1 MSDWKKLAEQY
12 CQTGTS
18 RYYFAAGLRVD
29 LSTDPWTVLQES
41 GASRLATE
49 PEISIIQN
57 QLLSLPILKPMNL
70 RRDVYDAFTTDE
82 QNAIR
87 SASPMFVDHLLMA
100 DEPIALEALL
110 PYLRDLV
117 TAGLLTQVRFQALT
131 GLEN

>member
-18 RYYFAAGLRVD
+18 RYYFASGLRVD
-29 LSTDPWTVLQES
+29 LSTDPWIVLQES

-49 PEISIIQN
+49 SEISTIQN
-57 QLLSLPILKPMNL
+57 QLQSLPILKPLNN
-70 RRDVYDAFTTDE
+70 RRDVYDSFTANE
-82 QNAIR
+82 QSAIR
-87 SASPMFVDHLLMA
+87 SAAPQFVERLLMA
-100 DEPIALEALL
+100 DEPIALETLL